1 MKSNPPQ
8 LSQGER
14 DESNF
19 IPGSANYHASR
30 RWFKWNRG
38 VLLCIRFGKYLHP
51 TSRRVM
57 KKSAR
62 IVCAM
67 SVVVL
72 SLLPLAAQE
81 TREQA
86 VAGMR
91 HVDPKEM
98 DSTYTQPAPFAQKLI
113 DEALAKHPEI
123 ILLAI
128 HAKPPGHKNVIVASN
143 FGRIGKIGDED
154 DLRCIR
160 TGKSNLE
167 LNSTGKHFEDEL
179 ILLDGSGKT
188 IGALGVVFNY
198 KAGDDK
204 AALAKLA
211 DQVRDEMK
219 AKLASEA
226 VLFGPA

>member
-1 MKSNPPQ
+1 MTKH
-8 LSQGER
+8 
-14 DESNF
+14 
-19 IPGSANYHASR
+19 SAVICAASLIAL
-30 RWFKWNRG
+30 G
-38 VLLCIRFGKYLHP
+38 LA
-51 TSRRVM
+51 
-57 KKSAR
+57 SA
-62 IVCAM
+62 V
-67 SVVVL
+67 
-72 SLLPLAAQE
+72 AQE

-91 HVDPKEM
+91 HVDAKEM
-98 DSTYTQPAPFAQKLI
+98 DPTYTKAAPFAQKLV
-113 DEALAKHPEI
+113 DEALAQHSEV
-123 ILLAI
+123 ILIAI
-128 HAKPPGHKNVIVASN
+128 HAQPPGHKNLIVASN

-198 KAGDDK
+198 KPGDDK
-204 AALAKLA
+204 AALAKIA
-211 DQVRDEMK
+211 DKVRDEMK
-219 AKLASEA
+219 SKLPSEA